1 MIFEKLKN
9 YSSMI
14 KISHTLF
21 ALPFAAFS
29 ASLAIIK
36 SNLTKEEILYK
47 FVLIIICMFSAR
59 SAAMGFNRYID
70 SDIDGKNPRTANRE
84 IPSKKLD
91 KNSVLYF
98 IIFFSL
104 VFIIT
109 TYFISKLC
117 FYFSF
122 PTLFLILFYS
132 VTKRFTY
139 LCHFFLGFSIGLAP
153 LAASVAILNKIEF
166 LPLLWTFGLMF
177 HIAGFDILYSCG
189 DAEFDK
195 SNGLYSIPSRFGIRS
210 AFIIARISHLISF
223 SILVY
228 AGICANLGLVYFF
241 FLSVI
246 GILFL
251 IEHLLVKEND
261 LSKLPIAFFHIN
273 ASISIVL
280 FIAVLFDQWKAI
292 IEKF

>member
-29 ASLAIIK
+29 ASLAILK
-36 SNLTKEEILYK
+36 SNLTKEEMIYK

-70 SDIDGKNPRTANRE
+70 SDIDAKNPRTANRE

-104 VFIIT
+104 VFIVT
-109 TYFISKLC
+109 TYFISLFC

-132 VTKRFTY
+132 VTKRFTF
-139 LCHFFLGFSIGLAP
+139 LCHFFLGFAIGLAP
-153 LAASVAILNKIEF
+153 LAASVAILDKIEF
-166 LPLLWTFGLMF
+166 LPILWTFGLMF

-195 SNGLYSIPSRFGIRS
+195 SNGLYSIPSKFGIKL
-210 AFIIARISHLISF
+210 AFTIARTSHVLSF

-228 AGICANLGLVYFF
+228 AGIFANLGLTYFL
-241 FLSVI
+241 FLSII

-251 IEHLLVKEND
+251 IEHILVKEND

-273 ASISIVL
+273 AFISIVL
-280 FIAVLFDQWKAI
+280 FIGVLFDQWKAI